1 MLNLNLIKICFNT
14 ISLSLKYPKPCF
26 KNFIVNS
33 LIMGVYD
40 VILLPSQ
47 LFKNFILI
55 FSAWD
60 LVIIDLVIRIN
71 FISIVFMFKT

>member
-1 MLNLNLIKICFNT
+1 MFHLNLIKICFNT

-26 KNFIVNS
+26 KNIIVNS

-55 FSAWD
+55 FSA
-60 LVIIDLVIRIN
+60 
-71 FISIVFMFKT
+71 